1 MYLADETKLSLF
13 LLITHCSPLRFT
25 RRLVILQTCAY
36 NNFAPVGDC
45 RLLIR
50 RLFFWVLPSL
60 LLGALIAPRL
70 VYAVTPISEV
80 SSSPASNTTTG
91 INDTPGLG
99 GFTGLWDVTFTGGD
113 DEIQTIRTNEDGDG
127 NPANDPSYEFVTLA
141 DELRLRRGVSPVVGN
156 RELLFCR
163 GNPATG
169 NTIPCEGSTLTD
181 MRTVL
186 LGRSLNYGTDN
197 IFANNGGTNSNN
209 VERLDYIYKTGISV
223 TGTSINELG
232 FVILERGGNDG
243 VKIAPILAV
252 DSSFNPTNFGTL
264 VTITGGDWGPSG
276 ISYPA
281 VVFRRD
287 PGEVDYRPSADLGVQ
302 NVAGVLVTFT
312 ELGIASGQTIYG
324 YALFPEDV
332 TDSNTPLA
340 SFPSNSNTGLDLIE
354 GGGFFR
360 LETGTEFIDMF
371 VDKVANNPIAAP
383 GSQVTFT
390 ITVENLTLGVG
401 VVDADFSDILPGDL
415 TNIQWTCQAF
425 GSAGTDPNDINTSCL
440 NGAVTGNG
448 SVSSLQIEGD
458 QMINDV
464 VDIAIGGRVVYEV
477 TATLSAFATGTVDNT
492 ATVSTDTVTTGQTEI
507 SVSNNTDTATI
518 NVQAP
523 GNLISVDSIAYSP
536 AKAAT
541 GEDVIITTVVSDPQG
556 EADIASV
563 TFDWFNQNGIIILDD
578 QPFVIEIAD
587 ADPLTKTF
595 QFTVNIPNFSSST
608 GNWLATVTATDIGGA
623 THAKSAVL
631 EVAEPDLSGSYKSAV
646 NLSGTGNNQGDTV
659 AFAVGVEESNGV
671 TASNVRI
678 VDNVP
683 ANTLLTGGSLSL
695 CVDAS
700 PPSTC
705 TTLTAGADYTNNST
719 ATLIDV
725 SGLTVPANALVKLT
739 FDVTIGVVAAGDLV
753 ANRATISTP
762 DITFSRDAA
771 DLVVFG
777 PPQGPGGK
785 FLYLDNAL
793 DLSRAVDPTP
803 AATLPIDGN
812 GGTASFTL
820 APTPADLTIP
830 SGTVI
835 NIDLLMERDGGNNNR
850 DVIVSLRYGPSGT
863 ETLIGTTP
871 EQTIQPPDNAIELQ
885 SFVLPTLGGDVFIPA
900 GNRITLTV
908 TNTTNRNNRRFIIHN
923 TGIGDFSQ
931 IALTV
936 TPVIN
941 IDSLTFRSAP
951 NGGGVLVA
959 NPEPGT
965 TLYARVVVSDPF
977 GAADIIAIPAIAL
990 TPPPGSGTGSATVTF
1005 QSTTTSSTTTK
1016 IFEWQI
1022 VLPAAGSGA
1031 LQRERGNWSVQVTAV
1046 EGQDNL
1052 ANNTRVTHTVAA
1064 GFTTL
1069 SQPNLSTS
1077 TKTVSFSGDA
1087 DPGDP
1092 LTYTITLINSGG
1104 QTATNVSL
1112 TDTLDPLLTYTSA
1125 SSTCLNG
1132 SGTAVT
1138 VTAPGGV
1145 VTAGG
1150 IQLITGASCTVTINT
1165 TVGGA
1170 VGDTINN
1177 TAAIT
1182 NPGGPSA
1189 TVIAP
1194 TVIVSESQIPVTA
1207 EKLLYLALPGSL
1219 TRAIPSSAG
1228 VTPEIDGGNV
1238 SVNFNFTDAI
1248 KQDVTLDNSTATVR
1262 LWLNRAGNRNLTRG
1276 VRVELFYNNGAGFL
1290 TMGSQELNIDL
1301 DNNTPSE
1308 HMFTIPGIASPVV
1321 LNLNADFMLTVTNTT
1336 NQGNR
1341 RLQIHQVATA
1351 VYSAVAIPLTDAIK
1365 VTDVAFYDLSGND
1378 APGCSPTCG
1387 SLVTALNNSSG
1398 ETIWARAT
1406 VGDAFGSDDINTDC
1420 DTFGSTDNC
1429 PTFTLTDPNANLQTP
1444 GTLSFLAD
1452 PTLSTRQFE
1461 VALSPVGMTSPLGSW
1476 QVKVEASEGREGT
1489 VKDSLAGFFELFAQP
1504 SLTIVKSVSSPNAS
1518 PNELLTFTNI
1528 VQNGSASMGIGP
1540 AIGVKI
1546 TNTLG
1551 PFISLQIFVSGGRWQ
1566 ATTSLSAPYEIV
1578 LNEEFDNGLPGN
1590 DFGYT
1595 TTCGDATILTENTTC
1610 VDSAIREFR
1619 TTIEGVFPPDGNL
1632 QQQYQSR
1639 VE

>member
-1 MYLADETKLSLF
+1 LNR
-13 LLITHCSPLRFT
+13 H
-25 RRLVILQTCAY
+25 
-36 NNFAPVGDC
+36 
-45 RLLIR
+45 
-50 RLFFWVLPSL
+50 LFFWVLPSL
-60 LLGALIAPRL
+60 LLVALIAPRL
-70 VYAVTPISEV
+70 VYAVTPVSEV
-80 SSSPASNTTTG
+80 STLPASNSTTG

-99 GFTGLWDVTFTGGD
+99 AFNGLWDVTFDGGD
-113 DEIQTIRTNEDGDG
+113 DEIQAIKVGTN
-127 NPANDPSYEFVTLA
+127 AATDPSFVFVTLA

-163 GNPATG
+163 GNPAAG

-181 MRTVL
+181 MKTVL
-186 LGRSLNYGTDN
+186 LGRSVNYGTDN
-197 IFANNGGTNSNN
+197 IFANNGGTNSSN

-252 DSSFNPTNFGTL
+252 DSNFNPTNFGTL

-287 PGEVDYRPSADLGVQ
+287 PGEVDYRPSSDLGVQ
-302 NVAGVLVTFT
+302 NVAGALVTFT

-332 TDSNTPLA
+332 TDSNAPLA
-340 SFPSNSNTGLDLIE
+340 SFPTDSTTGLDLIE

-360 LETGTEFIDMF
+360 LETGTEFIDML

-383 GSQVTFT
+383 GDPVTFT
-390 ITVENLTLGVG
+390 ITVENLTLGTG
-401 VVDADFSDILPGDL
+401 VVDADFSDVLPGDL

-425 GSAGTDPNDINTSCL
+425 GSAGTDPDDVNTSCL
-440 NGAVTGNG
+440 NGAVTDTG
-448 SVSSLQIEGD
+448 SASSLQIEGD
-458 QMINDV
+458 QTINDV

-477 TATLSAFATGTVDNT
+477 TATLSASATGTVANT
-492 ATVSTDTVTTGQTEI
+492 ATVSTDNVATGQTEI
-507 SVSNNTDTATI
+507 SASNNTDTATI
-518 NVQAP
+518 NVQTP
-523 GNLISVDSIAYSP
+523 GNLINVDSITYSP

-541 GEDVIITTVVSDPQG
+541 GEDVIITTIVSDPQG
-556 EADIASV
+556 EDEISSV
-563 TFDWFNQNGIIILDD
+563 TFDWFNQNGVIILDD
-578 QPFVIEIAD
+578 EPFLIEIAD
-587 ADPLTKTF
+587 TDPLTKTF
-595 QFTVNIPNFSSST
+595 QFTVNIPNFSTST
-608 GNWLATVTATDIGGA
+608 GNWLATVTATDDGGA
-623 THAKSAVL
+623 THSKSAVL
-631 EVAEPDLSGSYKSAV
+631 EVAEPDLSGSYKSAA
-646 NLSGTGNNQGDTV
+646 NLSSTGNNQGDIV
-659 AFAVGVEESNGV
+659 AFTVGVEESNGV
-671 TASNVRI
+671 NASNVRI

-683 ANTLLTGGSLSL
+683 SNTTLVGGSLSL

-705 TTLTAGADYTNNST
+705 TALTAGPGADYTDNST
-719 ATLIDV
+719 GTLIDV
-725 SGLTVPANALVKLT
+725 SGLTVPANALLKLT
-739 FDVTIGVVAAGDLV
+739 FDVTIGVVVAGDLV

-785 FLYLDNAL
+785 FLYLNSAL

-812 GGTASFTL
+812 GGTVSFTL
-820 APTPADLTIP
+820 APTPADLTLT
-830 SGTVI
+830 SGTAI
-835 NIDLLMERDGGNNNR
+835 EIDLLMERSGGNNNR
-850 DVIVSLRYGPSGT
+850 DVIVALRYGPNGT
-863 ETLIGTTP
+863 EALIGTTP
-871 EQTIQPPDNAIELQ
+871 EQTIQPPDGAIALQ
-885 SFVLPTLGGDVFIPA
+885 TFVLPALGGDVFIPA

-908 TNTTNRNNRRFIIHN
+908 TNTTNKDDRRFIIHN
-923 TGIGDFSQ
+923 TGISDFSQ

-941 IDSLTFRSAP
+941 VDSLTFRSAP

-959 NPEPGT
+959 NPEPDT
-965 TLYARVVVSDPF
+965 TLYARAVVSDPF
-977 GAADIIAIPAIAL
+977 GAADIIDIPAIAL
-990 TPPPGSGTGSATVTF
+990 TRPPGSGTGSATVTF
-1005 QSTTTSSTTTK
+1005 ESTTTTSTTTK
-1016 IFEWQI
+1016 IFEWEI
-1022 VLPAAGSGA
+1022 VLPAAGSGN
-1031 LQRERGNWSVQVTAV
+1031 LQRERGNWAVQVTAV

-1052 ANNTRVTHTVAA
+1052 AGNTRVTHTVAA

-1092 LTYTITLINSGG
+1092 LTYTITLVNSGG
-1104 QTATNVSL
+1104 QTATDVSL
-1112 TDTLDPLLTYTSA
+1112 SDTLDPLLTYTSA

-1132 SGTAVT
+1132 SGAAVT
-1138 VTAPGGV
+1138 VSAPGGV

-1150 IQLITGASCTVTINT
+1150 IRLVAGASCTVTINT

-1207 EKLLYLALPGSL
+1207 QKLLYLALPGSL
-1219 TRAIPSSAG
+1219 TRAIPSSA
-1228 VTPEIDGGNV
+1228 EITTVINGANT
-1238 SVNFNFTDAI
+1238 SVNFDFIDAI
-1248 KQDVTLDNSTATVR
+1248 KQEVTLDDSTATVR
-1262 LWLNRAGNRNLTRG
+1262 LWLNRTGNNSPRG
-1276 VRVELFYNNGAGFL
+1276 VRVDLFYNNGPGFVSI
-1290 TMGSQELNIDL
+1290 GSQELNIDL
-1301 DNNTPSE
+1301 SNDTAAPSE
-1308 HMFTIPGIASPVV
+1308 HAFTIPGIAAPVV
-1321 LNLNADFMLTVTNTT
+1321 LNVDADFRLTVTNTT
-1336 NQGNR
+1336 NQTNR
-1341 RLQIHQVATA
+1341 GLQIHQVTA
-1351 VYSAVAIPLTDAIK
+1351 AAYSAVAIPLTDAIK

-1378 APGCSPTCG
+1378 ATGATGCEPSCG
-1387 SLVTALNNSSG
+1387 SLVTALKNSPG
-1398 ETIWARAT
+1398 ETIWARVT
-1406 VGDAFGSDDINTDC
+1406 VGDAFGPDDINTGC
-1420 DTFGSTDNC
+1420 GAIGSTDNC
-1429 PTFTLTDPNANLQTP
+1429 PTYTLTDPNSNSQTP
-1444 GTLSFLAD
+1444 GALSFLAD
-1452 PTLSTRQFE
+1452 LVDPILLTPTRQFE
-1461 VALSPVGMTSPLGSW
+1461 VALSPVGMSSPLGLW
-1476 QVKVEASEGREGT
+1476 QVEVEASEGREGT
-1489 VKDSLAGFFELFAQP
+1489 VKDSLAGSFELFAEP
-1504 SLTIVKSVSSPNAS
+1504 SLTIVKSASSPNAS
-1518 PNELLTFTNI
+1518 PNEVLTFTNI

-1540 AIGVKI
+1540 ATDVKI

-1551 PFISLQIFVSGGRWQ
+1551 RFISLQIFVSGGSWQ
-1566 ATTSLSAPYEIV
+1566 ATTSLSAPYEI
-1578 LNEEFDNGLPGN
+1578 LLDEEFDNGVPGN
-1590 DFGYT
+1590 DFGYIPT
-1595 TTCGDATILTENTTC
+1595 AICGAAASLPENSTC

-1619 TTIEGVFPPDGNL
+1619 TTIDGTFPPDGNL

>member
-1 MYLADETKLSLF
+1 M
-13 LLITHCSPLRFT
+13 
-25 RRLVILQTCAY
+25 
-36 NNFAPVGDC
+36 
-45 RLLIR
+45 
-50 RLFFWVLPSL
+50 
-60 LLGALIAPRL
+60 GALMAPRL

-80 SSSPASNTTTG
+80 STLPVSNNTTG

-99 GFTGLWDVTFTGGD
+99 AFTGLWDVTFDGGD
-113 DEIQTIRTNEDGDG
+113 DEIQTIKVGTN
-127 NPANDPSYEFVTLA
+127 AATDPSYEFVTLA

-163 GNPATG
+163 GNPASG

-181 MRTVL
+181 MKTVL
-186 LGRSLNYGTDN
+186 LGRSLNFGTDN

-252 DSSFNPTNFGTL
+252 DSNFDPTIFGTL
-264 VTITGGDWGPSG
+264 VTINGGDWGPSG

-287 PGEVDYRPSADLGVQ
+287 PGEVDYRPSAGIGTQ
-302 NVAGVLVTFT
+302 NVDGVLVTFT

-340 SFPSNSNTGLDLIE
+340 SFPANSNTGLDLIE

-371 VDKVANNPIAAP
+371 VDKVANNPIAAQ
-383 GSQVTFT
+383 GDTVTFT

-401 VVDADFSDILPGDL
+401 VVAADFSDVLPGDL
-415 TNIQWTCQAF
+415 TDIQWTCQAF
-425 GSAGTDPNDINTSCL
+425 GSAGTDPDDVNTTCL
-440 NGAVTGNG
+440 NGTVMDTGAA
-448 SVSSLQIEGD
+448 SSLQIEAD
-458 QMINDV
+458 QTINDV
-464 VDIAIGGRVVYEV
+464 VNIAIGGRVVYEV
-477 TATLSAFATGTVDNT
+477 TATLTASATGTVDNT

-507 SVSNNTDTATI
+507 SASNNTDTATI

-523 GNLISVDSIAYSP
+523 GTLINVDSITYSP

-556 EADIASV
+556 EGDIASA
-563 TFDWFNQNGIIILDD
+563 TFDWLNQNGIIILDD
-578 QPFVIEIAD
+578 EPFLIEIVD
-587 ADPLTKTF
+587 TDPLTKTF
-595 QFTVNIPNFSSST
+595 QFSVNIPNFSTST

-623 THAKSAVL
+623 THSKSAVL
-631 EVAEPDLSGSYKSAV
+631 EVAEPELSGSYKSAV
-646 NLSGTGNNQGDTV
+646 NLSSTGNNQGDTV
-659 AFAVGVEESNGV
+659 RFFVGVEESNGV
-671 TASNVRI
+671 NASNVRI
-678 VDNVP
+678 VDNIP
-683 ANTLLTGGSLSL
+683 SNTTLVGSSLSL

-719 ATLIDV
+719 GTLIDV

-762 DITFSRDAA
+762 DVTFSRDAA

-785 FLYLDNAL
+785 FLYLDSAL
-793 DLSRAVDPTP
+793 NLSRAVDATP
-803 AATLPIDGN
+803 AATLPINGN
-812 GGTASFTL
+812 GGTVSFTL
-820 APTPADLTIP
+820 APTPADLTLP

-835 NIDLLMERDGGNNNR
+835 NIDLMMERSGGNNNR
-850 DVIVSLRYGPSGT
+850 DVIVALRYGPNGT
-863 ETLIGTTP
+863 ETLIGATP
-871 EQTIQPPDNAIELQ
+871 EQTIQPPNGAIALQ
-885 SFVLPTLGGDVFIPA
+885 SFVLPALGGDVLIPA
-900 GNRITLTV
+900 GNRITLAV

-941 IDSLTFRSAP
+941 VDSLAFRSAP
-951 NGGGVLVA
+951 NGGGLLVA

-965 TLYARVVVSDPF
+965 TLYARAVVSDPF

-1005 QSTTTSSTTTK
+1005 ESTISSSPTTK

-1022 VLPAAGSGA
+1022 GLPPAGSGN
-1031 LQRERGNWSVQVTAV
+1031 LERERGNWSVQVNAV
-1046 EGQDNL
+1046 EGQDDL
-1052 ANNTRVTHTVAA
+1052 AGNTRVTHTVAA

-1112 TDTLDPLLTYTSA
+1112 ADTLDPLLTYTSA

-1132 SGTAVT
+1132 SGAAVT
-1138 VTAPGGV
+1138 VSAAGGI

-1150 IQLITGASCTVTINT
+1150 IRLISGASCTVTINT

-1170 VGDTINN
+1170 VGNTIDN

-1182 NPGGPSA
+1182 NPAGPAA

-1219 TRAIPSSAG
+1219 TRVIPSSAG
-1228 VTPEIDGGNV
+1228 ITPVISGGDT
-1238 SVNFNFTDAI
+1238 SVNFAFIDAI
-1248 KQDVTLDNSTATVR
+1248 KQDVTLADSTATVR
-1262 LWLNRAGNRNLTRG
+1262 LWLNRTGNNSPRG
-1276 VRVELFYNNGAGFL
+1276 VRVELFYNNGPGFVS
-1290 TMGSQELNIDL
+1290 MGSQELNIDL
-1301 DNNTPSE
+1301 SNNTAAPSE
-1308 HMFTIPGIASPVV
+1308 HMFTISSSLAAPVG
-1321 LNLNADFMLTVTNTT
+1321 LNVDADFRLTVTNTT

-1341 RLQIHQVATA
+1341 RLQIHQVAA
-1351 VYSAVAIPLTDAIK
+1351 AAYSAVAIPLTDAIK

-1378 APGCSPTCG
+1378 APGCSPACG
-1387 SLVTALNNSSG
+1387 SLVTALKNTSG

-1406 VGDAFGSDDINTDC
+1406 VGDAFGSVDINTGC
-1420 DTFGSTDNC
+1420 SAFGSTDNC
-1429 PTFTLTDPNANLQTP
+1429 PTFTLTDPNSNPPTP

-1452 PTLSTRQFE
+1452 PTPSTRQFE
-1461 VALSPVGMTSPLGSW
+1461 VALSPVGMTSPLGLW
-1476 QVKVEASEGREGT
+1476 QVEVEAYEGREGT
-1489 VKDSLAGFFELFAQP
+1489 VKDTLAGSFELFAQP

-1518 PNELLTFTNI
+1518 PNELLTYTNI

-1540 AIGVKI
+1540 AINVKI

-1551 PFISLQIFVSGGRWQ
+1551 PFISLQIFVSGGSWQ
-1566 ATTSLSAPYEIV
+1566 ATTSLSAPYEIL
-1578 LNEEFDNGLPGN
+1578 LNEEFDNGVPGN
-1590 DFGYT
+1590 DFGYIPSV
-1595 TTCGDATILTENTTC
+1595 CGIAANLTENFTC
-1610 VDSAIREFR
+1610 VDSAIRGFR

-1632 QQQYQSR
+1632 QQQYESR

>member
-1 MYLADETKLSLF
+1 M
-13 LLITHCSPLRFT
+13 
-25 RRLVILQTCAY
+25 
-36 NNFAPVGDC
+36 
-45 RLLIR
+45 
-50 RLFFWVLPSL
+50 
-60 LLGALIAPRL
+60 GALIAPRL
-70 VYAVTPISEV
+70 LYAVTPISEV
-80 SSSPASNTTTG
+80 STFPVSNSTTG
-91 INDTPGLG
+91 INNTPGLG
-99 GFTGLWDVTFTGGD
+99 DFTGLWDVTFDGGD
-113 DEIQTIRTNEDGDG
+113 DEIQTIKVGTN
-127 NPANDPSYEFVTLA
+127 AATDPSYEFVTLA
-141 DELRLRRGVSPVVGN
+141 DELRLRRGISPVVGN

-163 GNPATG
+163 GNPALG

-181 MRTVL
+181 MKTVL
-186 LGRSLNYGTDN
+186 LGRSLNFGTDN

-264 VTITGGDWGPSG
+264 VTINSGNWGPSG

-302 NVAGVLVTFT
+302 NVGGVLVTFT

-340 SFPSNSNTGLDLIE
+340 SFPANSNTGLDLIE

-371 VDKVANNPIAAP
+371 VDKVANNPIAAQ
-383 GSQVTFT
+383 GDTVTFT

-401 VVDADFSDILPGDL
+401 VVDADFSDVLPSDL

-425 GSAGTDPNDINTSCL
+425 GSAGTDPDDVNTTCL
-440 NGAVTGNG
+440 NDTVTDTG
-448 SVSSLQIEGD
+448 SASSLQIEADQTIGD
-458 QMINDV
+458 VI
-464 VDIAIGGRVVYEV
+464 DIAIGGRVVYEV
-477 TATLSAFATGTVDNT
+477 TATLIASATGTVDNT
-492 ATVSTDTVTTGQTEI
+492 AAVSTDTVTTGQTEI

-518 NVQAP
+518 SVQAP
-523 GNLISVDSIAYSP
+523 GILINVDSITYSP

-541 GEDVIITTVVSDPQG
+541 GENVIITTVVSDPQG
-556 EADIASV
+556 EADIASA
-563 TFDWFNQNGIIILDD
+563 TFDWFNQNGVTILNDEL
-578 QPFVIEIAD
+578 FLIEVVD
-587 ADPLTKTF
+587 TDPLTKTF
-595 QFTVNIPNFSSST
+595 QFTVNIPNFSTST

-623 THAKSAVL
+623 THSKSAVL
-631 EVAEPDLSGSYKSAV
+631 EVDEPDLSGSYKSVV
-646 NLSGTGNNQGDTV
+646 NLSSTGNNQGDTLE
-659 AFAVGVEESNGV
+659 FTVGVAESNGV
-671 TASNVRI
+671 NASNVRI

-683 ANTLLTGGSLSL
+683 SNTTLVGGSLSL

-705 TTLTAGADYTNNST
+705 TTLIAGPGADYTNNST

-739 FDVTIGVVAAGDLV
+739 FGVTIGVVAAGDLV
-753 ANRATISTP
+753 ANRTTISTP

-785 FLYLDNAL
+785 FLYLDSAL
-793 DLSRAVDPTP
+793 DLSRAIDQTP
-803 AATLPIDGN
+803 AATLAINGN
-812 GGTASFTL
+812 GGNVSFTL
-820 APTPADLTIP
+820 APTPADLTLP

-835 NIDLLMERDGGNNNR
+835 NIDLMMERIGGNNNR
-850 DVIVSLRYGPSGT
+850 DVIIALRYGPNGT

-871 EQTIQPPDNAIELQ
+871 EQTIQPPNGAIALQ
-885 SFVLPTLGGDVFIPA
+885 SFVLPALGGDVFIPA

-941 IDSLTFRSAP
+941 VDSLTFRSAP
-951 NGGGVLVA
+951 NGGGLLVA

-965 TLYARVVVSDPF
+965 TLYARAVVSDPF

-1005 QSTTTSSTTTK
+1005 ESTITSSTTTK

-1022 VLPAAGSGA
+1022 DLPPAGSGN
-1031 LQRERGNWSVQVTAV
+1031 LERERGNWSVQVTAV
-1046 EGQDNL
+1046 EGQDDL
-1052 ANNTRVTHTVAA
+1052 AGNTRVTHTVAT

-1112 TDTLDPLLTYTSA
+1112 ADTLDPLLTYASA

-1132 SGTAVT
+1132 SGAAVT
-1138 VTAPGGV
+1138 LSASGGI

-1150 IQLITGASCTVTINT
+1150 IRLISGASCTFTLNT

-1170 VGDTINN
+1170 VGNTIDN

-1182 NPGGPSA
+1182 NPGGPGA

-1207 EKLLYLALPGSL
+1207 DKLLYLALPGSL
-1219 TRAIPSSAG
+1219 SRAIPSSAG
-1228 VTPEIDGGNV
+1228 VTSEIAGGDTSV
-1238 SVNFNFTDAI
+1238 SFDFIDAI
-1248 KQDVTLDNSTATVR
+1248 KQDVTLDDSTATVR
-1262 LWLNRAGNRNLTRG
+1262 LWLNRAGNNNLTRG
-1276 VRVELFYNNGAGFL
+1276 VNVALFYNNGLGFEP
-1290 TMGSQELNIDL
+1290 MGSQELNIDL
-1301 DNNTPSE
+1301 DDNTPSE
-1308 HMFTIPGIASPVV
+1308 HVFTIPGIAAPVV
-1321 LNLNADFMLTVTNTT
+1321 LNMNADFRLTVTNTT

-1341 RLQIHQVATA
+1341 RLQINQVATA
-1351 VYSAVAIPLTDAIK
+1351 AYAAVAIPLTDAIK

-1378 APGCSPTCG
+1378 APGCSPGCG
-1387 SLVTALNNSSG
+1387 SLVTVLENSAG

-1406 VGDAFGSDDINTDC
+1406 VGDAFGSIDINTGC
-1420 DTFGSTDNC
+1420 GALGSTDNC
-1429 PTFTLTDPNANLQTP
+1429 PTFTLTDPNANPPTP
-1444 GTLSFLAD
+1444 GTLAFLAD
-1452 PTLSTRQFE
+1452 PTPSTRQFE
-1461 VALSPVGMTSPLGSW
+1461 VALSPVGITSPLGLW

-1489 VKDSLAGFFELFAQP
+1489 VKDSLSGSFELFAQP

-1540 AIGVKI
+1540 AINVKI

-1551 PFISLQIFVSGGRWQ
+1551 PFISLQIFVSGGSWQ

-1578 LNEEFDNGLPGN
+1578 LNEEFDNGVAGN
-1590 DFGYT
+1590 DFGYVPSV
-1595 TTCGDATILTENTTC
+1595 CGIAASLPENSTC

-1632 QQQYQSR
+1632 QQQYESR